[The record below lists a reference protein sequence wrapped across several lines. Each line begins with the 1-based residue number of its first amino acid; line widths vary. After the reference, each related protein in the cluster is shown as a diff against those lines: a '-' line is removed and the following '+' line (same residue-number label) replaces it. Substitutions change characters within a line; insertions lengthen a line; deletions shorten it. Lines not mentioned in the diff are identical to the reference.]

1 MRRATALMVAIAV
14 LGTPGV
20 AFSWAKLTLRFADG
34 RLGPALPLQRLEDT
48 SEEAYVPA
56 NPLCAALDLDTFWRP
71 ETRKLVIK
79 VGDRRI
85 QVTVDTRLVLDG
97 SNEVLL
103 RVPVHY
109 VQGTVMLPL
118 EFVERVLAPALGPTV
133 RLDRERIELVLGPAN
148 SDILGIEYAETIDGT
163 EVRVRLAKPLS
174 FRVQQT
180 SDEIVRISL
189 AEARVDPVALAAD
202 KPAVLVRNVR
212 AEQSGK
218 NVAIYLSVVP
228 PLAGVTS
235 RGEND
240 GTSLVVTL
248 RRGEAKA
255 QEPATDRYVRPMVEM
270 PTAAADSFDL
280 VALDAGHG
288 GFDPGVEAAGRVEKN
303 LTLDL
308 AWRVRPILEREL
320 GVRVL
325 LLRSDDVTL
334 SAQSRAE
341 IANRAGADVLLTLH
355 CNASFGSRARGFE
368 VLYPIAEQ
376 STRADAALASVR
388 SGIADF
394 NAWDMAYLPHAG
406 NSATLAGF
414 LEVEL
419 GQQLGNSGRGAR
431 PAPVELLHAAAMPS
445 AQIEVGFLSEP
456 EEAAQ
461 IASEEFASRL
471 GTAIAAALRRYWV
484 QVHGSDSG
492 LTPPRGQAPED

>member
-1 MRRATALMVAIAV
+1 LALAI
-14 LGTPGV
+14 LGTPGA
-20 AFSWAKLTLRFADG
+20 AFSWAKLALRFPDG

-48 SEEAYVPA
+48 SDEAYVPA

-79 VGDRRI
+79 VGERRI

-97 SNEVLL
+97 SDEVLL

-118 EFVERVLAPALGPTV
+118 EFIERVLAPALGPTA
-133 RLDRERIELVLGPAN
+133 RLDRERIELVLGPSN
-148 SDILGIEYAETIDGT
+148 SDVLGIDYAETMEGT
-163 EVRVRLAKPLS
+163 EVRVRLAKPLNC
-174 FRVQQT
+174 RVQPT

-189 AEARVDPVALAAD
+189 AEARVDPVAIATD
-202 KPAVLVRNVR
+202 KPAPLVRNVR
-212 AEQSGK
+212 AEQSGQ
-218 NVAIYLSVVP
+218 NAVIYVSVEP

-235 RGEND
+235 RGEDD
-240 GTSLVVTL
+240 GLSLVVTL

-255 QEPATDRYVRPMVEM
+255 PEPEPGRYVRPMVEM

-288 GFDPGVEAAGRVEKN
+288 GFDPGVAVAGRVEKE

-325 LLRSDDVTL
+325 LLRSNDETL

-368 VLYPIAEQ
+368 VLYPVAMQ
-376 STRADAALASVR
+376 SSRADAALASVR

-394 NAWDMAYLPHAG
+394 NPWDTTYLPHAG

-414 LEVEL
+414 LEAEL
-419 GQQLGNSGRGAR
+419 GRQLGNPDRGAR

-456 EEAAQ
+456 QEAAL
-461 IASEEFASRL
+461 IGSEEFASRL
-471 GTAIAAALRRYWV
+471 GAAIAEALRRYWV
-484 QVHGSDSG
+484 QVHGESG
-492 LTPPRGQAPED
+492 DRPPQDHPPED